1 MYLKKFL
8 GGIKIPTYQLKKMGV
23 IEQILEQF
31 NQHKGEFV
39 LLHNKLVRLVCVGDD
54 GEDYYWVVYDGRN
67 VFWHSCL
74 ISFVVLKNKID
85 DKDYNEFIR
94 LAKIN
99 HFDQENLFIP
109 STEEDKEYTKKHS
122 LEHKQKMEEVNG
134 NDKYLTDF
142 CWFIN

>member
-1 MYLKKFL
+1 M
-8 GGIKIPTYQLKKMGV
+8 TV

-39 LLHNKLVRLVCVGDD
+39 LLNGKLFRLVAVGDD
-54 GEDYYWVVYDGRN
+54 SDDYYWVVYDGRK
-67 VFWHSCL
+67 VFWHSCVG
-74 ISFVVLKNKID
+74 SFVVLKNKVD

-99 HFDQENLFIP
+99 HFDQEDFLIP
-109 STEEDKEYTKKHS
+109 STEEDKEYTRKHS
-122 LEHKQKMEEVNG
+122 IEHKQKMEEVNG

-142 CWFIN
+142 CWTIN